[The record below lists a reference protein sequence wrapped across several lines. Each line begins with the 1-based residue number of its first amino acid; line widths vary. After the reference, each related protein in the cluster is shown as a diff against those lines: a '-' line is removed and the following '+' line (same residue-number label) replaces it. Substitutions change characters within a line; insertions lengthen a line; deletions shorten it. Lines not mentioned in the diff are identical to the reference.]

1 LVCGAFEN
9 EGGNDDYGDDDD
21 SSSSS
26 SSSNEEGGQQRAF
39 TCAYTARQVITQV
52 IALTL
57 SSKRVGLI
65 SATGAEAG
73 AAVAPIAAEIGHIAA
88 VVGLRR
94 DIVGDGSQDGE
105 KEYIGNCTHS

>member
-1 LVCGAFEN
+1 M
-9 EGGNDDYGDDDD
+9 
-21 SSSSS
+21 
-26 SSSNEEGGQQRAF
+26 
-39 TCAYTARQVITQV
+39 
-52 IALTL
+52 TL

-105 KEYIGNCTHS
+105 QEYIGDCTHS